1 MEARI
6 VWHDIIKQK
15 QHERFHVS
23 SANSKLNNNV
33 YEVHIATNPL
43 CTCRDFADRAAQG
56 KPYQA
61 CKHIYFVFLRVFGLD
76 VNHNMFIHQCK
87 LQDDDL
93 ARVFNARR
101 SM

>member
-1 MEARI
+1 M
-6 VWHDIIKQK
+6 
-15 QHERFHVS
+15 S
-23 SANSKLNNNV
+23 NANSELSDDV

-56 KPYQA
+56 RPYQA
-61 CKHIYFVFLRVFGLD
+61 YKHIYFVLLRVFGLD

-93 ARVFNARR
+93 ARC